1 MSELLSSPLA
11 LLIDL
16 QLNRAFHED
25 RQPGAKV
32 EGHSVGKASLLAVY
46 SEQLEQG
53 LTESL
58 ARAGQEGQDPAL
70 VF

>member
-1 MSELLSSPLA
+1 MGLVSELLSSPLA

-32 EGHSVGKASLLAVY
+32 GGHSVGKASLLAVY
-46 SEQLEQG
+46 SEQLE
-53 LTESL
+53 
-58 ARAGQEGQDPAL
+58 
-70 VF
+70 